1 MQTAYVPVSL
11 SYNREKF
18 NEECQNIIERI
29 NDRLIDL
36 APVLLDD
43 ENSNY
48 ADQIQEKQTRFKQE
62 FD

>member
-1 MQTAYVPVSL
+1 VQTAYVPVSL